1 MTCDDIKAF
10 LREDGKPWDEIRRE
24 IEDETEFFGNLY
36 DEVRGRYENAVD
48 VKILEKKDVV
58 IRAQIKNQKMKLD
71 AETKYIDKF
80 FGFCNFGL
88 VVLNAVLTVTAGV
101 GHKLSGNIGLVI
113 LGMTMACLVG
123 VLYLEIKYHVIH
135 CKNIGNAMAWLCIE
149 KEVINSIINRENE
162 REILMQKLL
171 K

>member
-36 DEVRGRYENAVD
+36 DEVRERYENAVD
-48 VKILEKKDVV
+48 VKILEKKDAV
-58 IRAQIKNQKMKLD
+58 IRAQIKKQKMKLD

-80 FGFCNFGL
+80 FGICNFGL

-101 GHKLSGNIGLVI
+101 GHQLSGNNGLVI
-113 LGMTMACLVG
+113 IVGSLVG
-123 VLYLEIKYHVIH
+123 LMLVVYLAIKSHMIR
-135 CKNIGNAMAWLCIE
+135 CKNIGRAMALLSIE
-149 KEVINSIINRENE
+149 IDIINSIIEKKREAC
-162 REILMQKLL
+162 Q
-171 K
+171 